1 MAAVP
6 PAGATG
12 VARRGRPI
20 HGWLIIDKPGGLTSA
35 AVIAIVRRLTG
46 AAKAGHGGTLDPL
59 ATGVLPVALGEATK
73 TVAYVIDGSKTYV
86 FTVRWGEKRDTDDC
100 DGALAAVSDV
110 RPNALAIEA
119 ALRGFTGV
127 IDQVPPDFSAVKVG
141 GRRAYALARSDEI
154 VTLQPR
160 EGFVEDIAL
169 VDQPDAD
176 HATFRVRSGKGVY
189 MRSLARDIA
198 AALGTLGHV
207 SALRRLC
214 VGPFREDQALAL
226 DHAREMDAETILA
239 QHLLPIGT
247 ALSGVPAVSLTET
260 EARRLQHG
268 QAIASLPSPAARAP
282 TASAGTRWSMQRRPG
297 GRWRWR
303 KSKEARSAPCGSLN
317 V

>member
-1 MAAVP
+1 MGAASM
-6 PAGATG
+6 G
-12 VARRGRPI
+12 RRGGRPI
-20 HGWLIIDKPGGLTSA
+20 HGWLIIDKPAGLTSA

-73 TVAYVIDGSKTYV
+73 TVAYVMDGSKTYV

-100 DGALAAVSDV
+100 DGETTAVSDV
-110 RPNALAIEA
+110 RPDDAAIA
-119 ALRGFTGV
+119 AVLPRFTGL
-127 IDQVPPDFSAVKVG
+127 IEQVPPDFSAVKVA
-141 GRRAYALARSDEI
+141 GRRAYALARSDEA
-154 VTLQPR
+154 LALEPR
-160 EGFVEDIAL
+160 EGFIEDIAL
-169 VDQPDAD
+169 VDRSDAD

-207 SALRRLC
+207 SALRRLR
-214 VGPFREDQALAL
+214 VGPFAEDQALPLA
-226 DHAREMDAETILA
+226 HAREMDGETILA
-239 QHLLPIGT
+239 QHLLPISA

-268 QAIASLPSPAARAP
+268 QAIASLPVASRSHTNGLCRDAVVYA
-282 TASAGTRWSMQRRPG
+282 TSAGRPVALAQI
-297 GRWRWR
+297 
-303 KSKEARSAPCGSLN
+303 KGSEIRPLRVLN